1 MTKVGYARVSSTG
14 QDLAVQLE
22 KLEAAGRDKVFKEK
36 RSGVDAGRPELKRCL
51 EYLREG
57 DTLLVTKIDRLA
69 RSTSDLY
76 RIVSLLAEKGV
87 AFKVTDDP
95 TIDTTSR
102 TGKLVMGILALIPEF
117 ENDIRHER
125 QMDGIKKAKERGV
138 RFGRKLQLVP
148 EKVKQ
153 IRKLR
158 TAGSTCPR
166 SCDKS
171 DLAKRVCSVRSEPNE
186 QVHCAKCPRPVI
198 EIDHYGL
205 RLIGCIECNRWSSC
219 RARAVQLRHW
229 FVRARGV

>member
-1 MTKVGYARVSSTG
+1 MMPTVGYARVSSTG

-22 KLEAAGRDKVFKEK
+22 KFEAAGCNKIFKEK

-51 EYLREG
+51 DYLREG

-76 RIVSLLAEKGV
+76 QIVSLLARKGV
-87 AFKVTDDP
+87 AFKVLDDP
-95 TIDTTSR
+95 SIDTTSR
-102 TGKLVMGILALIPEF
+102 TGKLVMGILALIAEF

-138 RFGRKLQLVP
+138 RFGRKLELVP

-158 TAGSTCPR
+158 AAGSTVPDIMR
-166 SCDKS
+166 QIGLSK
-171 DLAKRVCSVRSEPNE
+171 ASV
-186 QVHCAKCPRPVI
+186 
-198 EIDHYGL
+198 Y
-205 RLIGCIECNRWSSC
+205 
-219 RARAVQLRHW
+219 RALGR
-229 FVRARGV
+229 